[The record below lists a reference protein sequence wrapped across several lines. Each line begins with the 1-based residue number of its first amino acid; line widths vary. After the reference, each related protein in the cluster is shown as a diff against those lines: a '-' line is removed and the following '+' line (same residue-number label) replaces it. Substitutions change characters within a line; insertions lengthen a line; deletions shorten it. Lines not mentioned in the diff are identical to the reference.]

1 MKIIIKKSNLLKAL
15 NHVQSVVEK
24 RNSIPILANVKIMA
38 SDSNI
43 ELSTT
48 DMDISITDKVEAEV
62 LEAGGVTIPA
72 ITTYE
77 IIKRISEDDDVS
89 LEQSAEHEN
98 QTILKFNSS
107 RFVLPTLPVDEFPS
121 FDFTSCSH
129 KFEIDSSE
137 LKTIL
142 LKTRHAISQEET
154 RYYLNGVFFHSIE
167 VEGKLMLRG
176 VATDGHRLA
185 KVDVE
190 APEGAAGMPSIIIPR
205 KTVQELIKLL
215 EDYEGKIS
223 ISLSANKAVFEIGKT
238 KLITKLIDGKFPDYN
253 RVIPANNDKQL
264 EVALK
269 DLSSSI
275 ELVVSVSADK
285 VRSVK
290 LELQPSRLT
299 LSASGDINGNA
310 SGTQHLDVNY
320 NSDPIAIGFNS
331 KYVLDTLSVIE
342 SDMVRLMLSNSS
354 GAVIAKGVNDNN
366 SLYILMPMQV

>member
-1 MKIIIKKSNLLKAL
+1 MKILVKKSKLLKAL

-24 RNSIPILANVKIMA
+24 RNSIPILANVKIIA

-48 DMDISITDKVEAEV
+48 DMDISITEKVEAEI
-62 LEAGGVTIPA
+62 LEASGVTIPA

-77 IIKRISEDDDVS
+77 IIKRISEDVDLS
-89 LEQSAEHEN
+89 LEQSADHEN

-107 RFVLPTLPVDEFPS
+107 RFVLPTLPVDEFPD
-121 FDFTSCSH
+121 FDFTSYSY
-129 KFEIDSSE
+129 KFEIESSK

-167 VEGKLMLRG
+167 VDSKLMLRG

-185 KVDVE
+185 KVDIE
-190 APEGAAGMPSIIIPR
+190 APEGASGMPGIIIPR

-215 EDYEGKIS
+215 EGYEDKVHV
-223 ISLSANKAVFEIGKT
+223 SLSANKAMFEIGST
-238 KLITKLIDGKFPDYN
+238 RLITKLIDGKFPDYN
-253 RVIPANNDKQL
+253 RVIPTNNDKQL
-264 EVALK
+264 EVSLK
-269 DLSSSI
+269 DLSRSI
-275 ELVVSVSADK
+275 ELVISVSADK
-285 VRSVK
+285 IRSVK

-299 LSASGDINGNA
+299 LSANGDINGNT
-310 SGTQHLDVNY
+310 SGTQHLDVHY

-342 SDMVRLMLSNSS
+342 SDVVRLMLSNSS
-354 GAVIAKGVNDNN
+354 GAVIAKGTNDDN